1 MSTPTPTT
9 PKGPRNPR
17 RTRKNSKAG
26 PPANTT
32 FRDGSSTQN
41 QNQNHS
47 TPPPARLSPP
57 SPSPGEALI
66 NTVSEG
72 ASQKKKGKPVKK
84 NITQSS
90 NPSPMTNG
98 TTIGHGHSASQPNIL
113 STLKDGTHYAGPT
126 FHASPAP
133 SALPIPTFFS
143 KSVPDGGAALG
154 SPEGGSQ
161 VIGPL
166 DHTPTKPKT
175 AVAPPQSTEE
185 IPSPLEFLF
194 KSAKGAKVTN
204 RPTKSVTK
212 SMKPSPPQPNLQSQ
226 PRSQAQ
232 EVTPGAIF
240 PLELES
246 PDNRRMAIGPSFA
259 TPYKDRINA
268 LRSASSPSKSND
280 AVPLDEDQRKA
291 KTEALKDLLLNPRP
305 QRPSSASP
313 KVLNDSNLLGGS
325 RSWTA
330 GNAMPFA
337 RHASGPPTLVPSEE
351 PKISPKG
358 RSPGSGSIAHQYLS
372 SVCNGTQASRTPSS
386 NLRRELSSTSPT
398 DRPPFSTEG
407 NQSHLKRSQTY
418 VNLTSPTPN
427 RVHPHANP
435 DVPSPRSGST
445 RTNPID
451 AKQMEADLRR
461 ILKLDSNH

>member
-17 RTRKNSKAG
+17 RTRKNSKAA
-26 PPANTT
+26 PPANIT
-32 FRDGSSTQN
+32 FRSGSSN

-47 TPPPARLSPP
+47 TPPPTRLSPP
-57 SPSPGEALI
+57 SPSPGEALN
-66 NTVSEG
+66 NTASEG
-72 ASQKKKGKPVKK
+72 ALQKKKGKPGKK
-84 NITQSS
+84 NTIQPS

-98 TTIGHGHSASQPNIL
+98 TTFGHGHSASQPNIL

-143 KSVPDGGAALG
+143 KSVPDGGAILG

-161 VIGPL
+161 VTGPL

-175 AVAPPQSTEE
+175 AVAPLQSTEE

-204 RPTKSVTK
+204 RPTNSVTQ
-212 SMKPSPPQPNLQSQ
+212 SMKPSPSQPNLQSQ
-226 PRSQAQ
+226 ARSQAQ

-291 KTEALKDLLLNPRP
+291 KAEALKDLLLNPRP

-313 KVLNDSNLLGGS
+313 KVLNDSSLLCS

-337 RHASGPPTLVPSEE
+337 RHASGPPTPVPSEE
-351 PKISPKG
+351 LKFSPKG

-386 NLRRELSSTSPT
+386 NLRRELSSTNPT
-398 DRPPFSTEG
+398 NSLPFSTEG
-407 NQSHLKRSQTY
+407 SQSHLKRSQTY

-427 RVHPHANP
+427 RVHPHVNP
-435 DVPSPRSGST
+435 DISSPRSSST
-445 RTNPID
+445 RTNPVD

>member
-17 RTRKNSKAG
+17 RSRKNSKAA
-26 PPANTT
+26 PPSNTT
-32 FRDGSSTQN
+32 FRNGSSNQN

-57 SPSPGEALI
+57 SPSPGESLI
-66 NTVSEG
+66 NTASEG
-72 ASQKKKGKPVKK
+72 ASQKKKGKPGKK
-84 NITQSS
+84 NNTQPA

-98 TTIGHGHSASQPNIL
+98 ATFGHGHSASQPNIL
-113 STLKDGTHYAGPT
+113 STLKDGAHYAGPT

-161 VIGPL
+161 VTGPL

-175 AVAPPQSTEE
+175 TVAPPQNTEDMA
-185 IPSPLEFLF
+185 SPLEFLF
-194 KSAKGAKVTN
+194 KSAKGTKVTN
-204 RPTKSVTK
+204 RPTNSVTQ
-212 SMKPSPPQPNLQSQ
+212 SMKPSPSQPNLQSQ
-226 PRSQAQ
+226 ARAQAQ

-246 PDNRRMAIGPSFA
+246 PDNRRMQIGPSFA

-280 AVPLDEDQRKA
+280 AVLLDEDQRKA

-313 KVLNDSNLLGGS
+313 KVLNDSNVLGS

-330 GNAMPFA
+330 SNAMPFA
-337 RHASGPPTLVPSEE
+337 RHASGPPTPVPSEE
-351 PKISPKG
+351 PKASPNA
-358 RSPGSGSIAHQYLS
+358 RSPRSGSIAHQYLS

-386 NLRRELSSTSPT
+386 NLRRELSSTNPNNS
-398 DRPPFSTEG
+398 PPFSTEG
-407 NQSHLKRSQTY
+407 SQSHLKRSQTY
-418 VNLTSPTPN
+418 VNLTSPTPT
-427 RVHPHANP
+427 RVHPHVYPN
-435 DVPSPRSGST
+435 VPSPRSGST
-445 RTNPID
+445 GTKPVD

-461 ILKLDSNH
+461 ILKLDSKH

>member
-1 MSTPTPTT
+1 MSTLTPTT

-17 RTRKNSKAG
+17 RTRKNSKVV
-26 PPANTT
+26 PAANNT
-32 FRDGSSTQN
+32 FRDGTSNQI

-57 SPSPGEALI
+57 SPSPGGASI
-66 NTVSEG
+66 NTPSER
-72 ASQKKKGKPVKK
+72 ASQKKKGKPVKR

-98 TTIGHGHSASQPNIL
+98 TTFGHGHSASQPNIL
-113 STLKDGTHYAGPT
+113 STLKDGAHYAGPT

-161 VIGPL
+161 IADPL

-175 AVAPPQSTEE
+175 AVAPLQSTEE

-194 KSAKGAKVTN
+194 KSAKGTKVT
-204 RPTKSVTK
+204 
-212 SMKPSPPQPNLQSQ
+212 KPSPSQPNLQSRA
-226 PRSQAQ
+226 RSQAQ
-232 EVTPGAIF
+232 EATPGAIF

-280 AVPLDEDQRKA
+280 AIPLDEDQRKA

-313 KVLNDSNLLGGS
+313 KVLNDSSLLGS

-330 GNAMPFA
+330 GDAMPFA
-337 RHASGPPTLVPSEE
+337 RHASGPPTPVPLEE
-351 PKISPKG
+351 PKVSPKD

-372 SVCNGTQASRTPSS
+372 SVCNGAQVSRTPSS
-386 NLRRELSSTSPT
+386 HLRRELSSTSPT
-398 DRPPFSTEG
+398 DSPPFSPEG
-407 NQSHLKRSQTY
+407 SQSHLKRSQTY
-418 VNLTSPTPN
+418 VGLTSPTPN
-427 RVHPHANP
+427 RVHPRVNP
-435 DVPSPRSGST
+435 NVPSRSGST